1 MEHLRGTMVH
11 YPWGNFETIHDLL
24 GTTPDGRP
32 LAEFWLG
39 AHASAPSALGRISLD
54 EALRQQPSLLGEA
67 SMDAFGPQL
76 PFMMKILSARHAL
89 SLQAHPDR
97 AQAEQ
102 GFAAEQDAGV
112 PVGAPERIY
121 KDAWPKPEIIV
132 ALSEFHTLSGFRD
145 PARSAAL
152 VAGLGLGPGAQH
164 LFAPLSARGGQAA
177 LQEVFLDLL
186 AMDEAR
192 LGLVDE
198 VLAAAMRL
206 RDTEGELGQLARTAL
221 ELDDVFPRD
230 PGILAA
236 LLMNRVELSAGEAL
250 YTPAGRLHA
259 HLRGT
264 GIEVMASSDNVL
276 RGGLTSKHI
285 AVDELVKV
293 VDFGWGTPEV
303 LAGHENSPGV
313 FDYPTHCREFDVWR
327 VEVRHEATVTLP
339 SPTGAR
345 IVLVTRGQARLASG
359 QHSLELGSGD
369 AAFIPADSAA
379 VTASGDADMFLAAAG
394 LDQDAWGST
403 P

>member
-11 YPWGNFETIHDLL
+11 YPWGTFETIHELV
-24 GTTPDGRP
+24 GTNPDGRP

-39 AHASAPSALGRISLD
+39 AHPLAPSALGRVSLD
-54 EALRQQPSLLGEA
+54 EALQTEPALLGEA
-67 SMDAFGPQL
+67 SRAEFGNQL

-102 GFAAEQDAGV
+102 GFAREQDAGV
-112 PVGAPERIY
+112 PANAPERIY
-121 KDAWPKPEIIV
+121 KDAWPKPEIII
-132 ALSEFHTLSGFRD
+132 ALGEFHTLNGFRD
-145 PARSAAL
+145 PARTVEL
-152 VAGLGLGPGAQH
+152 VDALGLSPGARH

-186 AMDEAR
+186 AVDDSR
-192 LGLVDE
+192 RGLVDE
-198 VLAAAMRL
+198 VLAAAMKQ
-206 RDTEGELGQLARTAL
+206 RDAPGELGQAARTAL

-236 LLMNRVELSAGEAL
+236 LLMNRIELRAGEAL
-250 YTPAGRLHA
+250 YTPAGRMHA

-303 LAGHENSPGV
+303 LAGTQCSPGV

-327 VEVRHEATVTLP
+327 LEVTPDAALDVPT
-339 SPTGAR
+339 PTGAR
-345 IVLVTRGQARLASG
+345 IALVTRGAVTLRSST
-359 QHSLELGSGD
+359 HTLELAGGD
-369 AAFIPADSAA
+369 AAFIPADSPAM
-379 VTASGDADMFLAAAG
+379 TASGDAQVFLAAAG
-394 LDQDAWGST
+394 LDQDASART